1 MLTLVHGPL
10 SGYIRH
16 QQVVGLV
23 GFEPNMQFVL
33 SELGLPVAVTSRNGS
48 ACRNRT
54 GLRALKGP
62 YPTDRRTRHKVVA
75 PPGIEPGLLR

>member
-10 SGYIRH
+10 SGRIRH

-48 ACRNRT
+48 ASGT
-54 GLRALKGP
+54 
-62 YPTDRRTRHKVVA
+62 RTRVLSLKVSTSC
-75 PPGIEPGLLR
+75 R

>member
-1 MLTLVHGPL
+1 MLTLVRDPL
-10 SGYIRH
+10 SGRIRH

-48 ACRNRT
+48 AC
-54 GLRALKGP
+54 GI
-62 YPTDRRTRHKVVA
+62 RTRVTGVRGRPLDERA
-75 PPGIEPGLLR
+75 VSW